1 MIKEKA
7 LQLLNELGS
16 DPDQVAK
23 SLEELGCKGNISEDK
38 SCPIANY
45 LKSKFDSSISVG
57 AWEIAVGDNLFDA
70 PKPVEE
76 FIDQFDDSFYPN
88 LIEENDE

>member
-16 DPDQVAK
+16 NPDQVAER
-23 SLEELGCKGNISEDK
+23 LEELGCKGNISEDK

-45 LKSKFDSSISVG
+45 LKSKFDTVVSVG
-57 AWEIAVGDNLFDA
+57 TWEIRVGDNLFDA

-76 FIDQFDDSFYPN
+76 FINLFDDSFYPN
-88 LIEENDE
+88 LIEENEE